1 MDLQQVKRYW
11 KLLNRFLLI
20 IHRKG
25 GVLVALF
32 VYINLI
38 MAVQIIKDGGL
49 LLVEVDGVSWEPMNL
64 NTLEIQLNLVD
75 ETIKFQNGNII
86 NYADVTVP
94 TSTDLEDLID
104 QIGAFI

>member
-1 MDLQQVKRYW
+1 
-11 KLLNRFLLI
+11 
-20 IHRKG
+20 
-25 GVLVALF
+25 
-32 VYINLI
+32 

-64 NTLEIQLNLVD
+64 NTLELQLNLVD

-86 NYADVTVP
+86 NYSDITVP
-94 TSTDLEDLID
+94 TSTNLEDLVD